1 VLLIFQFSETTPNPE
16 YQSRSFFHDDVSI
29 EGRSMSD
36 TIVCPEK
43 FTCTRLFGQTE
54 HVCCSNEE
62 EVKVDS
68 EVSAAETEETAERQQ
83 SSE

>member
-1 VLLIFQFSETTPNPE
+1 
-16 YQSRSFFHDDVSI
+16 
-29 EGRSMSD
+29 MSD

-68 EVSAAETEETAERQQ
+68 EVSAAGTEETAERQQ